1 MVSEISQLNIGSRPA
16 SRKASDRIEDLRAIP
31 WVFSWA
37 QCRLMLPGWYGFGTA
52 VDSWL
57 SSNPGAGNAAQDV
70 PALAFLPHP
79 ALEHGHGTG
88 ENRSRHRFALCRT
101 GDGPGTARHGV
112 WPHSRGVGTYKKAS
126 AGDRG
131 TGRVARRQP
140 AAEALDAQPLSLHGP
155 AQPSAGGTAAPPPMP
170 ANRANRPTNACAV
183 AFTCRSTASR
193 RDCATAA
200 RIAASNT
207 IRDNDIMEPQV
218 SARSVFYVSDGTG
231 ITAETLGHSL
241 LTQFEGV
248 RFKQARI
255 PFVDTPEK
263 AHAVIQR
270 IEDAGRSDGQS
281 RSCSRPWSIP
291 NWRRWC
297 TRPMRCACR
306 SSKPSSPRWRRSWGQ
321 STYSVG
327 RSHGS
332 IDTSDYKNR
341 IEAINYTLAHD
352 DGITDSDLE
361 VADVILVGVSRCGK
375 TPTSLYLAMQFG
387 LKAANFP
394 LIPEDFDRGRLPG
407 TLEKHRAKLFGLTI
421 QPERLAQIREE
432 RRPKSTYASLRN
444 CRQEVHDAE
453 KMMRRE
459 GIRWLDSST
468 KSIEE
473 ISTTVMQ
480 EVCLDNRVF

>member
-1 MVSEISQLNIGSRPA
+1 
-16 SRKASDRIEDLRAIP
+16 
-31 WVFSWA
+31 
-37 QCRLMLPGWYGFGTA
+37 
-52 VDSWL
+52 
-57 SSNPGAGNAAQDV
+57 
-70 PALAFLPHP
+70 
-79 ALEHGHGTG
+79 
-88 ENRSRHRFALCRT
+88 
-101 GDGPGTARHGV
+101 
-112 WPHSRGVGTYKKAS
+112 
-126 AGDRG
+126 
-131 TGRVARRQP
+131 
-140 AAEALDAQPLSLHGP
+140 
-155 AQPSAGGTAAPPPMP
+155 
-170 ANRANRPTNACAV
+170 
-183 AFTCRSTASR
+183 
-193 RDCATAA
+193 
-200 RIAASNT
+200 
-207 IRDNDIMEPQV
+207 MEPQAA
-218 SARSVFYVSDGTG
+218 ARSVFYISDGTG

-270 IEDAGRSDGQS
+270 VEEAGRADGAKPIVFTTLVNPELAS
-281 RSCSRPWSIP
+281 MVHAANALCLSFIE
-291 NWRRWC
+291 
-297 TRPMRCACR
+297 TFVAPMEAEL
-306 SSKPSSPRWRRSWGQ
+306 GVQ
-321 STYSVG
+321 STHTVG

-361 VADVILVGVSRCGK
+361 TADVILVGVSRCGK

-407 TLEKHRAKLFGLTI
+407 TLERHRAKLFGLTI

-432 RRPKSTYASLRN
+432 RRPNSRYASIEN
-444 CRQEVHDAE
+444 CRAEVRDAE
-453 KMMRRE
+453 RMMKRE
-459 GIRWLDSST
+459 GIRWLDSSS

-480 EVCLDNRVF
+480 EVRLDNRAF

>member
-1 MVSEISQLNIGSRPA
+1 
-16 SRKASDRIEDLRAIP
+16 
-31 WVFSWA
+31 
-37 QCRLMLPGWYGFGTA
+37 
-52 VDSWL
+52 
-57 SSNPGAGNAAQDV
+57 
-70 PALAFLPHP
+70 
-79 ALEHGHGTG
+79 
-88 ENRSRHRFALCRT
+88 
-101 GDGPGTARHGV
+101 
-112 WPHSRGVGTYKKAS
+112 
-126 AGDRG
+126 
-131 TGRVARRQP
+131 
-140 AAEALDAQPLSLHGP
+140 
-155 AQPSAGGTAAPPPMP
+155 
-170 ANRANRPTNACAV
+170 
-183 AFTCRSTASR
+183 
-193 RDCATAA
+193 
-200 RIAASNT
+200 
-207 IRDNDIMEPQV
+207 MEPQV

-270 IEDAGRSDGQS
+270 IEDAGRSDGAKPIVFTTLVNPELAQMVHAADALCLS
-281 RSCSRPWSIP
+281 FIE
-291 NWRRWC
+291 
-297 TRPMRCACR
+297 TFVAPMETELGV
-306 SSKPSSPRWRRSWGQ
+306 K
-321 STYSVG
+321 STHSVG

>member
-1 MVSEISQLNIGSRPA
+1 M
-16 SRKASDRIEDLRAIP
+16 
-31 WVFSWA
+31 
-37 QCRLMLPGWYGFGTA
+37 T
-52 VDSWL
+52 
-57 SSNPGAGNAAQDV
+57 
-70 PALAFLPHP
+70 
-79 ALEHGHGTG
+79 
-88 ENRSRHRFALCRT
+88 
-101 GDGPGTARHGV
+101 
-112 WPHSRGVGTYKKAS
+112 
-126 AGDRG
+126 
-131 TGRVARRQP
+131 
-140 AAEALDAQPLSLHGP
+140 
-155 AQPSAGGTAAPPPMP
+155 
-170 ANRANRPTNACAV
+170 
-183 AFTCRSTASR
+183 
-193 RDCATAA
+193 
-200 RIAASNT
+200 
-207 IRDNDIMEPQV
+207 MEPQA
-218 SARSVFYVSDGTG
+218 SMRSVFYISDGTG

-263 AHAVIQR
+263 AHGVIQR
-270 IEDAGRSDGQS
+270 IEEAGRNDGAKPIVFTTLVNPELAQMVHAANALCLS
-281 RSCSRPWSIP
+281 FIE
-291 NWRRWC
+291 
-297 TRPMRCACR
+297 TFVAPMETELGV
-306 SSKPSSPRWRRSWGQ
+306 K
-321 STYSVG
+321 STHSVG

-352 DGITDSDLE
+352 DGITDNDLE

-407 TLEKHRAKLFGLTI
+407 TLERHRAKLFGLTI

-432 RRPKSTYASLRN
+432 RRPNSNYASLKN

-453 KMMRRE
+453 KMMKRE

-480 EVCLDNRVF
+480 EVRLDNRVF

>member
-1 MVSEISQLNIGSRPA
+1 
-16 SRKASDRIEDLRAIP
+16 
-31 WVFSWA
+31 
-37 QCRLMLPGWYGFGTA
+37 
-52 VDSWL
+52 
-57 SSNPGAGNAAQDV
+57 
-70 PALAFLPHP
+70 
-79 ALEHGHGTG
+79 
-88 ENRSRHRFALCRT
+88 
-101 GDGPGTARHGV
+101 
-112 WPHSRGVGTYKKAS
+112 
-126 AGDRG
+126 
-131 TGRVARRQP
+131 
-140 AAEALDAQPLSLHGP
+140 
-155 AQPSAGGTAAPPPMP
+155 
-170 ANRANRPTNACAV
+170 
-183 AFTCRSTASR
+183 
-193 RDCATAA
+193 
-200 RIAASNT
+200 
-207 IRDNDIMEPQV
+207 MEPQASV
-218 SARSVFYVSDGTG
+218 RSVFYISDGTG

-248 RFKQARI
+248 RFKQARV

-263 AHAVIQR
+263 AHELIMR
-270 IEDAGRSDGQS
+270 IEEAGRNDGA
-281 RSCSRPWSIP
+281 RPIVFTTLVNPELAQMVHAANALCLSFIE
-291 NWRRWC
+291 
-297 TRPMRCACR
+297 TFVAPMETELGV
-306 SSKPSSPRWRRSWGQ
+306 K
-321 STYSVG
+321 STHSVG

-352 DGITDSDLE
+352 DGITDNDLE

-407 TLEKHRAKLFGLTI
+407 TLERHRAKLFGLTI

-432 RRPKSTYASLRN
+432 RRPNSNYASLKN

-453 KMMRRE
+453 KMMKRE

-480 EVCLDNRVF
+480 EVRLDNRVF